1 MEKNALLI
9 CANESYQRA
18 EEDLVSLT
26 GIKISHSTLQR
37 LVGRCEFELPCS
49 RLGVKEITLDGGKV
63 RRRSQNP
70 GESCFWKDYK
80 AVCLN
85 GVYCGAFF
93 QENQSLLDW
102 VNSQRL
108 LAPMWCI
115 GDGHPGIWNL
125 FKEMGEVSQ
134 RIEVLD
140 WYHLKE
146 NLYKVGGSW
155 RRLKQAESFL
165 WEGQLD
171 KALEL
176 FRASRKK
183 TAENFC
189 LYLKNHRARIVNY
202 QSYQEEKIASI
213 GSGTVESTIKQ
224 IGRRLKISG
233 AQWKSDSVTK
243 ILSLRCAYLNG
254 LLAA

>member
-1 MEKNALLI
+1 MEKNTLLI

-18 EEDLVSLT
+18 EQDLEALT

-37 LVGRCEFELPCS
+37 LVGRCSFELPS
-49 RLGVKEITLDGGKV
+49 SQLGVKEIALDGGKV
-63 RRRSQNP
+63 RLRNQHK

-93 QENQSLLDW
+93 QENQTLLDW
-102 VNSQRL
+102 INSQRL
-108 LAPMWCI
+108 LDTIWCI

-125 FKEMGEVSQ
+125 FQGMGEGAK

-146 NLYKVGGSW
+146 NLYKVGGSL
-155 RRLKQAESFL
+155 RRLKQAESLL
-165 WEGQLD
+165 WQGLVDE
-171 KALEL
+171 ALE
-176 FRASRKK
+176 FFSESPKK
-183 TAENFC
+183 TAQSFC
-189 LYLKNHRARIVNY
+189 RYLKNHRQRIVNY
-202 QSYQEEKIASI
+202 QYYQEEKIASI
-213 GSGTVESTIKQ
+213 GSGTVESAIKQ
-224 IGRRLKISG
+224 IGRRLKLSG